1 MPVRVLVV
9 GGGGREHALA
19 WRLALCPSVEDVSVT
34 PGNPGIGQVARCRG
48 VAATDLDRL
57 TGMALRERIDLV
69 VVGPE
74 QPLCDGIADRLR
86 AEGLAVLGPSAA
98 AARIEGSKAWAMAFC
113 HRHGLPA
120 PQTQV
125 CATLDEAL
133 DVASGWPL
141 PAVIKAD
148 GLAAGKGVVVA
159 AERAQAVEA
168 AAAFAARGPVVF
180 EEFLEGREVSAF
192 ALCDGRSARFYG
204 VARDHK
210 RLLAGD
216 LGPMTGGMGAF
227 TPVADVDAEAQTA
240 ICDLL
245 DAAVAGLAGEGCPFV
260 GFLFAGL
267 MLTAA
272 GPRVL
277 EFNCRFGDPEAQSL
291 LPLVGGDVAQE
302 WLAAARGELGGGRT
316 MLGPGAAF
324 GVVLAAPGYPASPE
338 SGVPIAGL
346 GPDGQVPGYDDVL
359 CFHAATRWDG
369 RWQTAGG
376 RVLTLVGRGGDLARA
391 RERAYAAVDAV
402 RFPGAQW
409 RPDMGGAL

>member
-1 MPVRVLVV
+1 MRVLVV

-48 VAATDLDRL
+48 VPATDPPRL
-57 TGMALRERIDLV
+57 IGMALQERMDLV
-69 VVGPE
+69 VIGPE
-74 QPLCDGIADRLR
+74 APLCAGLADHMR
-86 AEGLAVLGPSAA
+86 AEGLAVLGPSAS

-120 PQTQV
+120 PQAQLCV
-125 CATLDEAL
+125 TLGEAL
-133 DVASGWPL
+133 DVAAGWPL

-148 GLAAGKGVVVA
+148 GLAAGKGVVVTA
-159 AERAQAVEA
+159 DRAEAVEA
-168 AAAFAARGPVVF
+168 ARTLGARGPVVF

-227 TPVADVDAEAQTA
+227 TPVPDVDAATLVA
-240 ICDLL
+240 IRGILERT
-245 DAAVAGLAGEGCPFV
+245 VASLASEGCPFV

-267 MLTAA
+267 MLTAE

-291 LPLVGGDVAQE
+291 LPLIGGDVALE
-302 WLAAARGELGGGRT
+302 WLAATRGELGGGQTVLR
-316 MLGPGAAF
+316 PGAAF
-324 GVVLAAPGYPASPE
+324 GVVLAAPGYPAAPE
-338 SGVPIAGL
+338 SGVPLAGL
-346 GPDGQVPGYDDVL
+346 GPDGQVPGYEDVL

-376 RVLTLVGRGGDLARA
+376 RVLTLVGRGGDLVRA
-391 RERAYAAVDAV
+391 RDRAYAAVEAV

-409 RPDMGGAL
+409 RPDMGGAV